1 MRADPPAG
9 RLRFG
14 VFEVDPPRG
23 ELRRQGVRV
32 RIHDQPFRVL
42 LALLERPDE
51 IVTRQE
57 LRDRLWAEDTF
68 VEFDNGL
75 NNAIKRLRDALDDS
89 AEHPQFVET
98 IPRRGYRF
106 IAPVTRLD
114 LAAAPQ
120 APASP
125 LPVAT
130 PTPISSSRQQPERVL
145 GVAVVV
151 IALVLATGVY
161 WTMGKPSPALGPITS
176 VAVLPFQE
184 LSAQDNRD
192 YFADGMTEAVILEL
206 SRVRPLRVTSRTSA
220 MVYKKTTKGS
230 PQIAKE
236 LGVDALV
243 EGSVQREGSR
253 VRVTVQL
260 IRAAD
265 DAHVW
270 SNAYER
276 EISSILALHSD
287 VAQAIAGEIES
298 TVLASSSATVV
309 TRRIDPDVYQL
320 YLQGRQLLNRGTEP
334 ELRQALATFEQVV
347 ARDPGYAPGHAAIA
361 SVWDVLAGAGSYAS
375 PREAFPKMKAAATR
389 ALQIDPNLTEAL
401 VRMAAVEELYEWRLD
416 TADEAYKR
424 IIAHDPNSVE
434 TFTNYS
440 LHLARRL
447 RRAEALDMAQ
457 RAYALDPRS
466 PDVGIVL
473 AARLSEVGRR
483 DEALKQMER
492 ARDLD
497 PTYYE
502 GWVHLSHIYE
512 AVKRPVEQV
521 AAARKGVELSGAS
534 PHAVHA
540 LARAYATTG
549 NRRDAELLVD
559 ELDRRPIQRNPF
571 ELARL
576 HLLLNRADRAL
587 FWLERA
593 CEERAPSMAFLR
605 YIYSAAG
612 FNPVR
617 KDPRFDAVLRCA
629 GVPVPAPTR

>member
-1 MRADPPAG
+1 VSADPPAG
-9 RLRFG
+9 PLRFG
-14 VFEVDPPRG
+14 VFEVEAAGG

-42 LALLERPDE
+42 LALLERPGE

-57 LRDRLWAEDTF
+57 LRERLWAEDTF

-75 NNAIKRLRDALDDS
+75 NNAIKRLRDALGDA

-98 IPRRGYRF
+98 VPRRGYRF
-106 IAPVTRLD
+106 IAPVTHVD
-114 LAAAPQ
+114 LATAP
-120 APASP
+120 P
-125 LPVAT
+125 LPTAVPPPAA
-130 PTPISSSRQQPERVL
+130 SARLRRPERVL
-145 GVAVVV
+145 VGVAIVV
-151 IALVLATGVY
+151 IALALATGAY
-161 WTMGKPSPALGPITS
+161 WTIGKGPPALGPISS
-176 VAVLPFQE
+176 VAVMPFQE
-184 LSAQDNRD
+184 LSVHDGRD

-206 SRVRPLRVTSRTSA
+206 SRIRPLRVTSRTSA

-375 PREAFPKMKAAATR
+375 PREAFPKMKAAASR
-389 ALQIDPNLTEAL
+389 ALEIDPSLTEAL
-401 VRMAAVEELYEWRLD
+401 VRMAAVAELNEWRLE
-416 TADEAYKR
+416 AAEEAYKR
-424 IIAHDPNSVE
+424 IIAQDPNSVE

-483 DEALKQMER
+483 DEALRQMEHS
-492 ARDLD
+492 RDLD
-497 PTYYE
+497 PAYYE

-612 FNPVR
+612 FNSVR
-617 KDPRFDAVLRCA
+617 QDPRFDAVLRCA
-629 GVPVPAPTR
+629 GVPAHPPSQ